1 MDILKTL
8 FPISYKKSDTVN
20 NLVIGILIYVVI
32 GIIAGALIALP
43 AMLLGG
49 IPVVGTILCWVLGII
64 GSLVGLYTLAG
75 VVIIVLVYL
84 KIMK

>member
-8 FPISYKKSDTVN
+8 WPLSYKKSDTVN
-20 NLVIGILIYVVI
+20 NLVIGIIIYVLI
-32 GIIAGALIALP
+32 GIVAGALIGLP
-43 AMLLGG
+43 GMLLGG

-75 VVIIVLVYL
+75 IVILVLLYL